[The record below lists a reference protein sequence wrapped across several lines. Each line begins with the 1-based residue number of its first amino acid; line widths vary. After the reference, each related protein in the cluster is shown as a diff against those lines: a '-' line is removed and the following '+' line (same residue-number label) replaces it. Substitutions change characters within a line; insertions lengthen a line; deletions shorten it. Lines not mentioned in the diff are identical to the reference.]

1 MQVVAEVW
9 CALQTAEE
17 VHRSV
22 EEAIAVQEEARARAA
37 AAAALHQEPAPA
49 EQQAEPAAFFEPEPE
64 AEAEAEL
71 EVPEA
76 PLADSSSAVPAQDE
90 ASDELP
96 PVRARR
102 SRVIDSLSRVNDLTP
117 SLADAILTQ

>member
-1 MQVVAEVW
+1 MG
-9 CALQTAEE
+9 
-17 VHRSV
+17 
-22 EEAIAVQEEARARAA
+22 
-37 AAAALHQEPAPA
+37 ALHQEPAPA
-49 EQQAEPAAFFEPEPE
+49 EQQAEPAAFFEPEPEAEAEAEPE